1 MEKKSSIFMLCNA
14 LSRAA
19 DITKVR
25 PSLALDR
32 TGPCC
37 GNAHSLR
44 HYPTHIALSFSGEN

>member
-1 MEKKSSIFMLCNA
+1 MLCNA

-19 DITKVR
+19 DIITKVR

-32 TGPCC
+32 TGPCS
-37 GNAHSLR
+37 GNAHRLR